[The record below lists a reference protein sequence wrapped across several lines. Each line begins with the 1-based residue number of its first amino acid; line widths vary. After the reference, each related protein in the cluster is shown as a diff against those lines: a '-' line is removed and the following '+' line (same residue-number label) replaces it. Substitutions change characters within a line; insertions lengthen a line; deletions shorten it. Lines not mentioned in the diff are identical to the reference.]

1 MSTIR
6 LVEGSASSGNFGH
19 AGRPGEVG
27 GSASGSHIDRLSIDP
42 NPRSFSNLFD
52 KSLGPTS
59 AALASNLGFPFTTE
73 QANKATIHETG
84 GIRFVGPYLSS
95 VDAIDRAHVP
105 NDPEFAKAIETE
117 TARMSQIPGMP
128 KISAIL
134 SYKLEHG
141 TAAMTML
148 NPQTGPDRQV
158 MLFSDIKI
166 SSYATTAN
174 IMRGITKDGYVDDK
188 VSSAKIVSV
197 PHDFLTPNNATGW
210 FATKSVATIIVDH
223 EFGHAWMNANEGSE
237 KAWLDAGKKDKETD
251 ANTNARISVYG
262 AASVTENFAESFTH
276 YVNGGPVK
284 TMGAAKTAYLDAH
297 FKDHVQHTPIRRSLK
312 ESLVEAIAASKAK
325 LTQQD
330 AEFKS
335 VLKRATRSH
344 VFAIEADVL
353 RYQRDL
359 IFILDRR
366 LNAIDNA
373 KDDAGHLALILMSL
387 AHDFERVGAKYL
399 RTACDAGFKRLIDD
413 LLARKILSKTYGVIR
428 APELI
433 VQSVIAAN
441 SAYIRDSL
449 TPDLHAKIHQSADGV
464 TTAQKFKERIKL
476 YGHYLWSAAE
486 QSYSLGLDLYSAK
499 VKTVK
504 NLREGSASSGNFA
517 PDHVGRPGLVGGSGD
532 GGGNDL
538 GLSKSAFDTKNKFG
552 SDTGGVNDEWF
563 SENKNTIT
571 AWYDNLRIQLP
582 TKYLATLDGV
592 AHASISASNPHVLDY
607 TEKMK
612 AAGSYDAFLKDYHG
626 VNHDI
631 TLQVNADGKQQ
642 IYEGNARA
650 QAAHNAGYANIPVRI
665 IFVGGGERFWRPT
678 DIPKSLR
685 EGSATSGNFA
695 PDHVGRPGLVGG
707 SGNANGAS
715 SQPGEH
721 VLKVSNAPGEHTI
734 VINSVTDRVL
744 EYNGSS
750 KEPDIQ
756 NTLLSEIDKNIN
768 EIPAQVRQ
776 LNEVFFTDDMHAF
789 SMVDG
794 YTSMSNTTGVTLSN
808 SPTVGFN
815 TAVIASHVFGKG
827 ADFSVADVATSREQY
842 SRLVAD
848 HEMGHVLYNTLGN
861 NVKADWH
868 ELVGYFTKDTMKELS
883 KYSATQPMEAF
894 AEAYSKYVN
903 NMSLAVSFKEFM
915 RDNVKIGDHHL
926 HESDVSIDQP
936 IAFLC
941 GFGDGPTY
949 HVYKDRVEKFP
960 LTIRLTEGSAS
971 SGNFDHA
978 GRPGLRGG
986 SAQGRDP
993 VPIALRGLAAS
1004 GGFSVSIHGVVP
1016 HQGYMIAGDI
1026 SEETHPIVGGT
1037 QAGVRKA
1044 IVEFAGSHGRLLN
1057 KSERYIG
1064 GWVEKNQVVLDV
1076 SKRFAVGR
1084 SEALQI
1090 ARSKDQIAV
1099 YKLGNPG
1106 KTIYTMSDKLRP
1118 SESKG
1123 KILESDRPD
1132 DGIAFIIAP
1141 GQNIEEAA
1149 RKIAEAWG
1157 AKFNRK

>member
-1 MSTIR
+1 MSNRI
-6 LVEGSASSGNFGH
+6 LVLPLDGSPAY
-19 AGRPGEVG
+19 
-27 GSASGSHIDRLSIDP
+27 HI
-42 NPRSFSNLFD
+42 
-52 KSLGPTS
+52 
-59 AALASNLGFPFTTE
+59 E
-73 QANKATIHETG
+73 ET
-84 GIRFVGPYLSS
+84 
-95 VDAIDRAHVP
+95 
-105 NDPEFAKAIETE
+105 
-117 TARMSQIPGMP
+117 
-128 KISAIL
+128 
-134 SYKLEHG
+134 
-141 TAAMTML
+141 
-148 NPQTGPDRQV
+148 
-158 MLFSDIKI
+158 
-166 SSYATTAN
+166 
-174 IMRGITKDGYVDDK
+174 
-188 VSSAKIVSV
+188 
-197 PHDFLTPNNATGW
+197 LT
-210 FATKSVATIIVDH
+210 
-223 EFGHAWMNANEGSE
+223 
-237 KAWLDAGKKDKETD
+237 
-251 ANTNARISVYG
+251 
-262 AASVTENFAESFTH
+262 
-276 YVNGGPVK
+276 
-284 TMGAAKTAYLDAH
+284 
-297 FKDHVQHTPIRRSLK
+297 
-312 ESLVEAIAASKAK
+312 
-325 LTQQD
+325 
-330 AEFKS
+330 
-335 VLKRATRSH
+335 
-344 VFAIEADVL
+344 
-353 RYQRDL
+353 
-359 IFILDRR
+359 
-366 LNAIDNA
+366 
-373 KDDAGHLALILMSL
+373 
-387 AHDFERVGAKYL
+387 
-399 RTACDAGFKRLIDD
+399 
-413 LLARKILSKTYGVIR
+413 
-428 APELI
+428 
-433 VQSVIAAN
+433 
-441 SAYIRDSL
+441 
-449 TPDLHAKIHQSADGV
+449 
-464 TTAQKFKERIKL
+464 
-476 YGHYLWSAAE
+476 
-486 QSYSLGLDLYSAK
+486 
-499 VKTVK
+499 
-504 NLREGSASSGNFA
+504 EGSASSGNFA
-517 PDHVGRPGLVGGSGD
+517 PDHVGRPGEVGGSGNS
-532 GGGNDL
+532 GGNDL

-685 EGSATSGNFA
+685 EGSASSGNFS

-721 VLKVSNAPGEHTI
+721 VLKVSNAPGEHTL
-734 VINSVTDRVL
+734 VINSVTNGVL
-744 EYNGSS
+744 VYNGSS

-756 NTLLSEIDKNIN
+756 NTALSEIDKNIN

-776 LNEVFFTDDMHAF
+776 LNEVFFTDDMHLL
-789 SMVDG
+789 SMVSG
-794 YTSMSNTTGVTLSN
+794 PMNMPHTTGVTLTN

-815 TAVIASHVFGKG
+815 TALIASRVFDKS
-827 ADFSVADVATSREQY
+827 AELYSVADIATSREQY
-842 SRLVAD
+842 TRLIVD

-868 ELVGYFTKDTMKELS
+868 ELVGYFTKDTIQSMS

-894 AEAYSKYVN
+894 AEAYSLYVN

-915 RDNVKIGDHHL
+915 RDNAKIGDHHL

-936 IAFLC
+936 IAFFC
-941 GFGDGPTY
+941 GFGDAPTY

-971 SGNFDHA
+971 SGNFAPEHVGRPGFVGGSGGVGGSPISQDWPMLGSYRSFKKSDAYPSVDDVRSVSQFTDIKFDATSFHGSTQPNEVINNGFDARKTTATMFGPGVYFTSDKSVAQGHARDGAVLAVHITANLASMTKDGWDKLNDNFIARSGSSSARQGGLIMNYLMDKGYDGLQIRGMSDGSDWIILGKPSTTIQSVKLKESITLTEGGSGSGNFDHA